1 MDIYEPIN
9 QALTRVD
16 ALMNAAEAHGILCG
30 MLCGEHKI
38 DKALWIKHVLGETVN
53 GDILADEAGRRL
65 SLLKAYTFEK
75 LDAPECSFTPLLPD
89 DEQSIFVRTQALG
102 GWCEGFLFGMGLS
115 GVKNL
120 KAFPEN
126 LQEFIEDKNF
136 DFMGSEVENVAKFNE
151 RFGAVS
157 YRYAIL
163 TNSKSTLL
171 KNLMKRYRI
180 ITNFAP

>member
-1 MDIYEPIN
+1 LDIYEPIN

-102 GWCEGFLFGMGLS
+102 GWCEGFLFGMGLC

-126 LQEFIEDKNF
+126 LQEFIEDV
-136 DFMGSEVENVAKFNE
+136 MSISRIAPVNE
-151 RFGAVS
+151 AHNEEDEES
-157 YRYAIL
+157 YMQLIEYIRVGVMDIYQEH
-163 TNSKSTLL
+163 L
-171 KNLMKRYRI
+171 KKVKEESPNE
-180 ITNFAP
+180 